1 MSDYKIIELASWP
14 RKELFEDY
22 QKYAAACYNVSV
34 KISAGR
40 LYDYAKDNDESF
52 FLLSLYAILRA
63 ANQVEQLRRRVVD
76 NVPLEFDRIAAL
88 TPVLGPDELFYQV
101 WCDYCDTFAEFKAT
115 ASPKIAAAKLGKA
128 LPLGEFSEDFIC
140 ASCLPW
146 LHFESIAHAEMNFD
160 QTIPILSW
168 GKLENNLIPISIK
181 VNHSLVDGLHI
192 SRFFNNI
199 QRSFDHPSVLF

>member
-76 NVPLEFDRIAAL
+76 NVPLEFDRIAACSDGCRNL
-88 TPVLGPDELFYQV
+88 
-101 WCDYCDTFAEFKAT
+101 
-115 ASPKIAAAKLGKA
+115 
-128 LPLGEFSEDFIC
+128 
-140 ASCLPW
+140 
-146 LHFESIAHAEMNFD
+146 
-160 QTIPILSW
+160 LSSW
-168 GKLENNLIPISIK
+168 QQ
-181 VNHSLVDGLHI
+181 H
-192 SRFFNNI
+192 
-199 QRSFDHPSVLF
+199 